1 MTRTFTQQVYDTNG
15 TTPQK
20 NIINHMNERAIA
32 QNNLAKSGGAP
43 VAVPQFRQSGPVLS
57 PQNTN
62 SQIAEMAQAQ
72 LKMDSLQK
80 AQANTGMPQKGG
92 KRKTKRKPK
101 RKNKRKSRKYYLR

>member
-1 MTRTFTQQVYDTNG
+1 MTRTFTHQVYDTNG

-20 NIINHMNERAIA
+20 NIINHMNTRAIA

-43 VAVPQFRQSGPVLS
+43 VEVPQFRQSGPALS

-62 SQIAEMAQAQ
+62 SQISGMAQAQ

-80 AQANTGMPQKGG
+80 AQSNTGQPQKGG
-92 KRKTKRKPK
+92 KYKKTRKRNPHI
-101 RKNKRKSRKYYLR
+101 RLGSSNFF